1 MHLSWTVSRGKP
13 SQARSTRTSGR
24 GRSRWLS
31 ALAAVTLPLAV
42 LAAPSAFAGSTP
54 PFTIGPNGS
63 AEIPGA
69 DGANNL
75 PDLFGAVKE
84 LGPLNSNTTK
94 IGVIHNDAVPT
105 LGLTNPNAQVDLR
118 QAWTNSAKDSDGD
131 DWLYFAWER
140 DSNSGSGFIA
150 YEFMQDPPPA
160 ACAYT
165 TSTDQQLI
173 DTCNPWA
180 NRKAGDFMILWDQQG
195 GSRDLYLR
203 TWSGTA
209 PNLVLSPPGSPL
221 NSNVSAAAYSQDGFR
236 GEAALNL
243 TDAVFGGVQSC
254 RSFANVIPSTVTGN
268 SDTADYKDTILQPT
282 VPVGGC
288 TSTTTTT
295 PKIVSGGTTSDY
307 GTAARS
313 ITTDGVLQVK
323 DSALISV
330 AGGSSTPGGTV
341 QFSLCKASNTANATC
356 DSTATT
362 IGSPVTVTGS
372 TFPVTVVSPS
382 AWVTSAG
389 RFCWKAVYS
398 GISASGIA
406 GSSDVSTGEC
416 FTIDPVTPTL
426 STTAGSDVTLG
437 SAVTDTA
444 TLTGTAPKPTANVIE
459 TSAPGART
467 PAGGTIAF
475 TLWGPSTGSCGA
487 QITAANQ
494 SVTVSGDSSATNV
507 YSASY
512 TPTTAGDYHWKAV
525 YSGDSP
531 NTNTQ
536 SHNATC
542 GDTNEDVTVGPAS
555 TGTVTTPRVGSTP
568 ITAPVGVGTSVTDHA
583 VVTGTAAG
591 GSPTGTV
598 AFFVCNPTQVAAN
611 GGTCSSGGTAAGS
624 VSPLTP
630 GAGNTATADSNAV
643 VANAVGTWCFRAVY
657 TSNTPNYTGSSD
669 ATTGECFQV
678 KDTTG
683 TTSAQNW
690 LPNDSATVT
699 STGGTNLNGTLS
711 FTLYSGDNCGATS
724 GSTLRDAET
733 FTLTDAAS
741 PATRVTTNSTTKV
754 STTSTV
760 SWLVSFT
767 SSDPLV
773 GSSTHCEKTSLTIT
787 N

>member
-1 MHLSWTVSRGKP
+1 MHLSRIVSRGKP
-13 SQARSTRTSGR
+13 SRGQTRRTS

-31 ALAAVTLPLAV
+31 ALAAVALPLAV

-63 AEIPGA
+63 AVVPGA

-84 LGPLNSNTTK
+84 LGPLNSSTTK

-118 QAWTNSAKDSDGD
+118 QAWTNSAKDSEGD

-160 ACAYT
+160 ACAYAS
-165 TSTDQQLI
+165 STDQQLI

-221 NSNVSAAAYSQDGFR
+221 DSSVSAAAYSADGFR

-254 RSFANVIPSTVTGN
+254 RAFANVIPSTVTGN

-288 TSTTTTT
+288 TSTTVTT
-295 PKIVSGGTTSDY
+295 PKIVSGGSTSDY

-341 QFSLCKASNTANATC
+341 QFSLCKASNTLNATC

-362 IGSPVTVTGS
+362 IGSPVAVTGS
-372 TFPVTVVSPS
+372 AFPVTVVSPS

-398 GISASGIA
+398 GVSASGIA

-426 STTAGSDVTLG
+426 LTDAGSNVTLG
-437 SAVTDTA
+437 AAVTDTA
-444 TLTGTAPKPTANVIE
+444 ALTGTAPKPTANVIE

-487 QITAANQ
+487 QVTAANQ
-494 SVTVSGDSSATNV
+494 SVTVTGDSSGTNV

-531 NTNTQ
+531 NTNSQ

-542 GDTNEDVTVGPAS
+542 SDTNEDVTVGPAS
-555 TGTVTTPRVGSTP
+555 TTTVTTPRSGNAA
-568 ITAPVGVGTSVTDHA
+568 ITGNVAVGTVVFDRA

-591 GSPTGTV
+591 GSPSGTV
-598 AFFVCNPTQVAAN
+598 SFFVCNPTQLDAN
-611 GGTCSSGGTAAGS
+611 GLCGSGGTSAGADKA
-624 VSPLTP
+624 LTA
-630 GAGNTATADSNAV
+630 GANNTASADSDNVTANV
-643 VANAVGTWCFRAVY
+643 VGKWCFRAVY
-657 TSNTPNYTGSSD
+657 TSSTGNYTGSSD
-669 ATTGECFQV
+669 SRANECFTV
-678 KDTTG
+678 TDTTG
-683 TTSAQNW
+683 ATSAQNW
-690 LPNDSATVT
+690 LPNDSATIT

-724 GSTLRDAET
+724 GSVLRDAET

-754 STTSTV
+754 TSTSTV
-760 SWLVSFT
+760 SWLVAFT

>member
-1 MHLSWTVSRGKP
+1 
-13 SQARSTRTSGR
+13 
-24 GRSRWLS
+24 
-31 ALAAVTLPLAV
+31 VTLPLAV

-63 AEIPGA
+63 AAVPGA

-75 PDLFGAVKE
+75 PDLFGSVKE
-84 LGPLNSNTTK
+84 LGPLNSSTTK
-94 IGVIHNDAVPT
+94 IGVIHSDAVPT

-165 TSTDQQLI
+165 TSTEQQLI

-221 NSNVSAAAYSQDGFR
+221 NSSVSAAAYSADGFR

-268 SDTADYKDTILQPT
+268 SATADYKDTILQPT

-330 AGGSSTPGGTV
+330 AGGSGTPGGTV
-341 QFSLCKASNTANATC
+341 QFSLCKASNTTNATC

-372 TFPVTVVSPS
+372 AFPATVVSPS

-467 PAGGTIAF
+467 PAGGSIAF

-487 QITAANQ
+487 QVTAANQ

-611 GGTCSSGGTAAGS
+611 GGTCSTGGTAAGS

-683 TTSAQNW
+683 TTTAQNW

-724 GSTLRDAET
+724 GSVLRDAET

>member
-1 MHLSWTVSRGKP
+1 M
-13 SQARSTRTSGR
+13 AAI
-24 GRSRWLS
+24 
-31 ALAAVTLPLAV
+31 ALAAG
-42 LAAPSAFAGSTP
+42 AAALSAPTALAGSTP

-63 AEIPGA
+63 AVVPGA

-75 PDLFGAVKE
+75 PDLFGSVKE

-94 IGVIHNDAVPT
+94 IGVIHSDAVPT

-118 QAWTNSAKDSDGD
+118 QGWTNSAKDSDGD

-165 TSTDQQLI
+165 TATDQQLI

-209 PNLVLSPPGSPL
+209 PNLVLSPPGAPL
-221 NSNVSAAAYSQDGFR
+221 NSSVSAAAYSADGFR

-243 TDAVFGGVQSC
+243 TDAVFGGVQAC

-288 TSTTTTT
+288 TSTTVTT

-307 GTAARS
+307 GSAARS

-323 DSALISV
+323 DSALISL

-341 QFSLCKASNTANATC
+341 QFSLCKASNTTNATC

-372 TFPVTVVSPS
+372 AFPATVVSPS

-398 GISASGIA
+398 GVPASGIA

-475 TLWGPSTGSCGA
+475 TLWGPSTGSCGT
-487 QITAANQ
+487 QVTAANQ
-494 SVTVSGDSSATNV
+494 SATVSGDSSASNV
-507 YSASY
+507 YSASF
-512 TPTTAGDYHWKAV
+512 TPTAAGDYHWKAV

-542 GDTNEDVTVGPAS
+542 NDTNEDVTVGPAS

-568 ITAPVGVGTSVTDHA
+568 ITAPVAVGTSVTDHA

-598 AFFVCNPTQVAAN
+598 AFFVCNPTQVTAN
-611 GGTCSSGGTAAGS
+611 GGTCSTGGTTAGS
-624 VSPLTP
+624 VTPLTP

-657 TSNTPNYTGSSD
+657 TSNTANYTGSSD
-669 ATTGECFQV
+669 ASTGECFQV
-678 KDTTG
+678 KDTTAA
-683 TTSAQNW
+683 TSAQNW
-690 LPNDSATVT
+690 LPNDSATIT

-724 GSTLRDAET
+724 GSILRDAET

-741 PATRVTTNSTTKV
+741 PATRVTTNSLTKV

-767 SSDPLV
+767 STDALV

>member
-1 MHLSWTVSRGKP
+1 MV
-13 SQARSTRTSGR
+13 
-24 GRSRWLS
+24 
-31 ALAAVTLPLAV
+31 AAVALPV
-42 LAAPSAFAGSTP
+42 GVVAAPLAFAGSTP

-63 AEIPGA
+63 ADVPGA

-75 PDLFGAVKE
+75 PDLFGSVKE
-84 LGPLNSNTTK
+84 LGPLNSSTTK
-94 IGVIHNDAVPT
+94 IGVIHSDALPT

-165 TSTDQQLI
+165 TKTDQQLI

-221 NSNVSAAAYSQDGFR
+221 NASVSAAAYSADGFR

-243 TDAVFGGVQSC
+243 TDAVFGGVQAC

-268 SDTADYKDTILQPT
+268 SDSADYKDTILQPT
-282 VPVGGC
+282 VPIGGC
-288 TSTTTTT
+288 TSTTVTT
-295 PKIVSGGTTSDY
+295 PKQADGTTNVPA
-307 GTAARS
+307 GGLS
-313 ITTDGVLQVK
+313 ITTAGVVQVK
-323 DSALISV
+323 DSAAISV
-330 AGGSSTPGGTV
+330 SGGSGVPGGTV
-341 QFSLCKASNTANATC
+341 QFSLCKASNTSNATC

-362 IGSPVTVTGS
+362 IGSPVAVTGAA
-372 TFPVTVVSPS
+372 FPATVVSPS

-398 GISASGIA
+398 GVSASGIA

-416 FTIDPVTPTL
+416 FAINPVLPTL
-426 STTAGSDVTLG
+426 STTAGTGVTLG
-437 SAVTDTA
+437 SPITDTA
-444 TLTGTAPKPTANVIE
+444 SLTGTAPRPTTNVIE
-459 TSAPGART
+459 TSAPVAANRT

-475 TLWGPSTGSCGA
+475 TLWGPSTTGCGS
-487 QITAANQ
+487 QVTAANA

-507 YSASY
+507 YSTSY
-512 TPTTAGDYHWKAV
+512 TPTLAGTYHWKAV

-531 NTNTQ
+531 NTVGA
-536 SHNATC
+536 SHN
-542 GDTNEDVTVGPAS
+542 GDCSVGAEDVTVGPAG
-555 TGTVTTPRVGSTP
+555 TTTVTTPRVGSTP
-568 ITAPVGVGTSVTDHA
+568 ITAPVAVGTSVTDHA

-598 AFFVCNPTQVAAN
+598 DFFVCNPTQVATN
-611 GGTCSSGGTAAGS
+611 GGTCSTGGTAAGS
-624 VSPLTP
+624 VTPLTA
-630 GAGNTATADSNAV
+630 GASSTATADSNAV

-657 TSNTPNYTGSSD
+657 TSNTANYTGSSD
-669 ATTGECFQV
+669 SSTGECFQV

-683 TTSAQNW
+683 TTSAQDW

>member
-1 MHLSWTVSRGKP
+1 V
-13 SQARSTRTSGR
+13 A
-24 GRSRWLS
+24 
-31 ALAAVTLPLAV
+31 LPLAV

-63 AEIPGA
+63 ADVPGA

-118 QAWTNSAKDSDGD
+118 QGWTNSAKDSSGD

-165 TSTDQQLI
+165 SSTDQQLI

-221 NSNVSAAAYSQDGFR
+221 DASVSAAAYSSDGFR

-288 TSTTTTT
+288 TSTTVTT

-307 GTAARS
+307 GTASRS

-330 AGGSSTPGGTV
+330 AGGSGTPGGTV
-341 QFSLCKASNTANATC
+341 QFSLCRANNSAGGPGNVPPATSTC
-356 DSTATT
+356 DSTATS
-362 IGSPVTVTGS
+362 IGSPVAVTGAS
-372 TFPVTVVSPS
+372 FPATVVSPS
-382 AWVTSAG
+382 AWVTAAG
-389 RFCWKAVYS
+389 RYCWQAVYT
-398 GISASGIA
+398 GVSASGIA
-406 GSSDVSTGEC
+406 GSSDRSLGEC
-416 FTIDPVTPTL
+416 FTATPVTPTL
-426 STTAGSDVTLG
+426 GTTAGAAVTLG
-437 SAVTDTA
+437 SPVTDTA
-444 TLTGTAPKPTANVIE
+444 TLSGTAPKPTANVIE

-467 PAGGTIAF
+467 PAGGTVAF
-475 TLWGPSTGSCGA
+475 TLWGPSTTGCGT
-487 QITAANQ
+487 QVTAANQ
-494 SVTVSGDSSATNV
+494 SVTVSGDSSASNV

-512 TPTTAGDYHWKAV
+512 TPTLAGKYHWKAV

-531 NTNTQ
+531 NTVGA
-536 SHNATC
+536 SHN
-542 GDTNEDVTVGPAS
+542 GDCSVGAEDVTVGPAG
-555 TGTVTTPRVGSTP
+555 TTTVTTPRVGSTP
-568 ITAPVGVGTSVTDHA
+568 ITAAVAVGTSVTDHA

-598 AFFVCNPTQVAAN
+598 AFFVCNPTQVAAG

-624 VSPLTP
+624 VSPLTA

-657 TSNTPNYTGSSD
+657 TSDTANYTGSSD
-669 ATTGECFQV
+669 SSTGECFQV
-678 KDTTG
+678 KDTTAA
-683 TTSAQNW
+683 TSAQNW
-690 LPNDSATVT
+690 LPNDSATIT

-724 GSTLRDAET
+724 GSVLRSAET

-767 SSDPLV
+767 SSDSLV
-773 GSSTHCEKTSLTIT
+773 GSSSHCEKTSLTIT